1 MVDYKCIPI
10 HIQIV
15 QETVIPMFKCKIRA
29 CRTCLNSENEHNSL
43 LNGEDWLELLE
54 YCFGIHIKVQEEP
67 QTICRKCSDII
78 WSYAEFKK
86 KCLATDALW
95 KSITSEDNYLKCL
108 IQNYT
113 TEVEMIMKKKLLN
126 INDTSK
132 KKNSE
137 INAHDFKIKYEG
149 NKNIEIETIK
159 LLDGNHKYGSD
170 DTLDNDSN
178 NDNKHKDNIEKH
190 LIDDCESEYDYP
202 LDNNFSKYNDQFE
215 KNDDN
220 DLEREDNVEKD
231 LLDSCHKCG
240 SDDDLDNN
248 CSKLNDRIETTD
260 DNSLGHKDNF
270 ETHNNT
276 IKGIL
281 KCQKCN
287 KVYGRKG
294 WLKMHMT
301 LCGKTKD
308 EKKEIRRSNK
318 KTQEHLCGLCRFTS
332 KSEQLVSLHFKQ
344 HCSRNDLRCQ
354 LCEFVGSDFADMVA
368 HRISHNSKAF
378 KVKKCCPTCKKT
390 FVSRLSMQFHYRSAH
405 LNKNGGYCSK
415 CDIEFSLYKTFE
427 SHVRTHAGR
436 QYVCDV
442 CGLRFFKRSRIIEHL
457 RNHKE
462 INNFICDECGKGF
475 KRHNNLL
482 FHMRTVHVKEKPLN
496 CTHCNKMFKN
506 LYTLKMHRKRQLGT
520 KNSLKCEFCGK
531 CFASP
536 HLLRSHRFWHSEER
550 PHCCEICGSRYKAKG
565 QLKVHM
571 QKHTGSKPFE
581 CDVCS
586 KCFTTARE
594 LRRHASVHTGIRPHK
609 CPHCDRTFHSK
620 KQMLNHSAV
629 CHKGCE
635 AGNVNK
641 SANK

>member
-1 MVDYKCIPI
+1 
-10 HIQIV
+10 
-15 QETVIPMFKCKIRA
+15 MFKCKIRA
-29 CRTCLNSENEHNSL
+29 CRTCLNSENEYNAL
-43 LNGEDWLELLE
+43 LNGENWLELLE
-54 YCFGIHIKVQEEP
+54 YCFGIHVKVQEEP
-67 QTICRKCSDII
+67 QTICRKCSDVIR
-78 WSYAEFKK
+78 SFAKFKK

-95 KSITSEDNYLKCL
+95 KSVTSEDNYLKRL

-113 TEVEMIMKKKLLN
+113 TEVEMIMKNKLLDIQN
-126 INDTSK
+126 INDIFHEK
-132 KKNSE
+132 KSE
-137 INAHDFKIKYEG
+137 IGAHDIKIKDEG

-159 LLDGNHKYGSD
+159 FLDEDYEYRSD
-170 DTLDNDSN
+170 DTLDNDSVN
-178 NDNKHKDNIEKH
+178 FHDRLQITYDNDHKDKDTIKKR
-190 LIDDCESEYDYP
+190 LIDDCKYESDDA
-202 LDNNFSKYNDQFE
+202 LDNNFSKYNDKLQAINE
-215 KNDDN
+215 N
-220 DLEREDNVEKD
+220 DLEHKDNIEKD
-231 LLDSCHKCG
+231 LLDSGHKCG
-240 SDDDLDNN
+240 SDDGLDNDSGN
-248 CSKLNDRIETTD
+248 VNNRLETTD
-260 DNSLGHKDNF
+260 DNSLGHNDNF
-270 ETHNNT
+270 KINNDT

-287 KVYGRKG
+287 KVYGREG

-308 EKKEIRRSNK
+308 EKKEIRRNNK

-332 KSEQLVSLHFKQ
+332 KSEQLVSRHFEE

-354 LCEFVGSDFADMVA
+354 MCEFVGRDFADMVA
-368 HRISHNSKAF
+368 HRISHNSEAL
-378 KVKKCCPTCKKT
+378 KVKKSCPACKKT

-436 QYVCDV
+436 KYVCDV

-482 FHMRTVHVKEKPLN
+482 FHMRTVHVKEQPLN

-581 CDVCS
+581 CDLCS

-620 KQMLNHSAV
+620 KQMLKHSAF

-635 AGNVNK
+635 VGKVDK